1 MRVALALTAA
11 LAAAL
16 PVAAQAADGPMGAMQ
31 RGLNWAFRRDPP
43 PQPVVAP
50 PSSERPQ
57 PMALA
62 DQFSR
67 GRVEAPGP
75 ARLPPPPGRY
85 RAAAAP
91 PYQMFTPQVPLPLQ
105 AKARAAAAQPAD
117 LYSPAPVA
125 QAPAAPPPAAPKPV
139 RAAQQAAPKPASP
152 PPQMLAT
159 APEPTPPQRVAAV
172 GPPPSPRAV
181 GGATR
186 LYSVHRGYG
195 MEPDAIPEAPADN
208 RYVLI
213 GPAASGVGS
222 TDDNIADEAPDS
234 RPGAF

>member
-31 RGLNWAFRRDPP
+31 RGLSWAFRREPE
-43 PQPVVAP
+43 PQPVVVP
-50 PSSERPQ
+50 LSSERPQ

-67 GRVEAPGP
+67 GRVEAPEP

-105 AKARAAAAQPAD
+105 AKTQAAAVQPAS
-117 LYSPAPVA
+117 LYSPASVA
-125 QAPAAPPPAAPKPV
+125 QASAPPPPAAPKPV
-139 RAAQQAAPKPASP
+139 RAVQQAAPKPASP

-159 APEPTPPQRVAAV
+159 APEPAPAQRMAAV
-172 GPPPSPRAV
+172 GPPPTRAT

-195 MEPDAIPEAPADN
+195 MEPDAIPETPADN